1 MSIEKRIRKTGIS
14 YRIVVSAGYKIDEKG
29 KKKQKRY
36 FKTYQVPDNLSES
49 RAYKKALIIE
59 EELQAKAN
67 MLRYTPNEL
76 TFNFLWETYKLNRLK
91 LQEQT
96 TQFTTINIVET
107 HLLPT
112 FKNVKLQ

>member
-36 FKTYQVPDNLSES
+36 FKTYQVP
-49 RAYKKALIIE
+49 ALIIE

-91 LQEQT
+91 LQKQT

>member
-49 RAYKKALIIE
+49 KSI
-59 EELQAKAN
+59 
-67 MLRYTPNEL
+67 
-76 TFNFLWETYKLNRLK
+76 
-91 LQEQT
+91 
-96 TQFTTINIVET
+96 
-107 HLLPT
+107 
-112 FKNVKLQ
+112 